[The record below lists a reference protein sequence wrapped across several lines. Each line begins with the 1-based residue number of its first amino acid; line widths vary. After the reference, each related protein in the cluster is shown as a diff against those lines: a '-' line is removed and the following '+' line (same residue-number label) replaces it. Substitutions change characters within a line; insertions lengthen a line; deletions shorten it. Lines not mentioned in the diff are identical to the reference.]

1 MGISTL
7 GQEGEGEGTARFEE
21 DPQSKSYIKYSKQI
35 RDMKVFHQIKKEIEI
50 HSNLFCSHLSIIYHN
65 KSYSMQ

>member
-1 MGISTL
+1 MSISTL
-7 GQEGEGEGTARFEE
+7 DQEGEGEGTARFEE

-50 HSNLFCSHLSIIYHN
+50 HSNFSFLNSSIIYHN